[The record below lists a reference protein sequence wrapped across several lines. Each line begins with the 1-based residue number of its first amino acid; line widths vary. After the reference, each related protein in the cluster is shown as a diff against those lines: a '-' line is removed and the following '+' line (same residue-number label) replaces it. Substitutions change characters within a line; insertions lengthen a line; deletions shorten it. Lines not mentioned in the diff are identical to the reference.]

1 MSRFLELLRGVL
13 PEDRAQLLVLFGIV
27 CLFISPQLRWSPWAV
42 VAIGRLIGPQAFILV
57 SMMAVY
63 FSAAAGFFICF
74 RPGRHPSRRLVWW
87 VCLPA
92 VFGNVVFCSTYFVN
106 SSYSGLSTLG
116 PGFHYALIGI
126 TLVALFTFRVAVG
139 FGSLPLALP
148 ESSVLGE
155 HELVSWPRVEI
166 FLWLLLAAVPA
177 VHSMF
182 PFMNVIYVLVYSYSH
197 AGAFKQIVA
206 WSAEVFAENLFFILV
221 AVWVM
226 GSGVWGLVRRSL
238 RCPAAWSIAP
248 AIAFPVGIYALISA
262 GQFMFGVLRWAAHRP
277 IRSYFGLPSIALL
290 SLLLIALAE
299 EVIFRGVLQPQF
311 VRRYGPIRG
320 IFLVGVAFAAVHL
333 SSDFSTGFTDGLVIV
348 KLCLRLVES
357 LALSFVFGWLTV
369 RTGSVIPAAVA
380 HGLFNV
386 LGLSASGPN
395 FPGVGPVYDLSW
407 AVLAYALFQYC
418 PLQDQACENGAK
430 SRRNLLDRASL

>member
-1 MSRFLELLRGVL
+1 M
-13 PEDRAQLLVLFGIV
+13 
-27 CLFISPQLRWSPWAV
+27 

-197 AGAFKQIVA
+197 AGAFKQI
-206 WSAEVFAENLFFILV
+206 
-221 AVWVM
+221 
-226 GSGVWGLVRRSL
+226 
-238 RCPAAWSIAP
+238 
-248 AIAFPVGIYALISA
+248 
-262 GQFMFGVLRWAAHRP
+262 
-277 IRSYFGLPSIALL
+277 
-290 SLLLIALAE
+290 
-299 EVIFRGVLQPQF
+299 
-311 VRRYGPIRG
+311 
-320 IFLVGVAFAAVHL
+320 
-333 SSDFSTGFTDGLVIV
+333 
-348 KLCLRLVES
+348 
-357 LALSFVFGWLTV
+357 LALSPRQTGERGGDRGGRQAGRAQARPVEPLAAAVVRAEHALVPADQNRDRDLRLYLQEVAPNFRLYVSPINIDPTMPISEPASFITDVSKKLGPFLHHRLPRGSQGPIERRIHRRGISQTSDHRAGRTV
-369 RTGSVIPAAVA
+369 RPLRVCDPELRRRAAVLLLLQQRSAVA
-380 HGLFNV
+380 HV
-386 LGLSASGPN
+386 LVERRRAASDRQPEEAAKFFGHIKRLYQKLDEVI
-395 FPGVGPVYDLSW
+395 GDLHDR
-407 AVLAYALFQYC
+407 Y
-418 PLQDQACENGAK
+418 GG
-430 SRRNLLDRASL
+430 RRRSS